1 MDDVDK
7 WKKRLRR
14 KGPFYL
20 LRTEPWERSWTMS
33 DGTARHQAGN
43 RYIVIW
49 NDKDETKIG
58 ALSDHMA
65 TRYGVAT
72 RAKLFGD
79 RPQDMWNG
87 HKVSDDEFDA
97 MVSVRRGEGKHQ
109 EFSLDSLIGLS
120 V

>member
-1 MDDVDK
+1 MEVDQ
-7 WKKRLRR
+7 WKKRLNR

-20 LRTEPWERSWTMS
+20 LRTEPWERSWIMS
-33 DGTARHQAGN
+33 DGTQRHQAGN

-65 TRYGVAT
+65 TRYGIAT

-79 RPQDMWNG
+79 SPRDMWNG
-87 HKVSDDEFDA
+87 HKVDDEEFEA
-97 MVSVRRGEGKHQ
+97 MKAVRLGAQGFR
-109 EFSLDSLIGLS
+109 EFRLDELMGLT